1 MPEDDELLAALADA
15 LAAAKIDLGGLA
27 LRMETT
33 LDGDVGLDSFQLM
46 QVARHL
52 ERRYDFAF
60 SVADWVLTQDA
71 AEAPDWT
78 AGCLVRFMRQALSP
92 LPSGERTD
100 EEPA

>member
-1 MPEDDELLAALADA
+1 MPEPATEPALLAALAAA
-15 LAAAKIDLGGLA
+15 LGAAGIDLGGRVLA
-27 LRMETT
+27 METT

-71 AEAPDWT
+71 ADAPDWT
-78 AGCLVRFMRQALSP
+78 AGSLVKFMAAT
-92 LPSGERTD
+92 LP
-100 EEPA
+100 